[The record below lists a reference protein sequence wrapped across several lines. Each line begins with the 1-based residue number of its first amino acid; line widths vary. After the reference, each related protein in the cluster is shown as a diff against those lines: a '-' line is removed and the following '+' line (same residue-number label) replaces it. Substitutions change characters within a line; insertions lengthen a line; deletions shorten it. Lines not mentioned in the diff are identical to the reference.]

1 MKGRR
6 MKIDKWSLRLA
17 AIVGGVLLLAGG
29 ARAATVDNTVVSAG
43 GNNQQTPD
51 GLNSYIGQPHYDM
64 GAAPEGNMLD
74 GIRFEE
80 VLIPGGATINSA
92 FLQVYADPGSTDGN
106 AVTLTVAAE
115 SLKVGDIVGPSQS
128 TILSFGAGANDI
140 GSRPLLKT
148 TSTWTI
154 PAGAWTAGQMYQV
167 DVTPILRYM
176 MSIGLWVRGM
186 PVNFIISNANGTG
199 WRRYVSY
206 NGAAAQRPHLHIDYT
221 ATGRTNI
228 AMGKTVTSSS
238 DEGGSP
244 AINAVDGFADTRWG
258 SNWGQYPGG
267 SATEYLRDSAWIYVN
282 LGTPPQYGID
292 SVFIDWQN
300 SAGQQYRIET
310 SNSPNPNDQ
319 GWTAVA
325 TITNGVP
332 SERRGIKLST
342 PSVAQ
347 YVRMRGVKRTGGY
360 GFSIFEFEAYAA
372 TSDIQ
377 ISTQPQSTTV
387 AAGQQV
393 TLTVAATA
401 TGGEP
406 ITYQWQETTDNG
418 ATWNNVGTNSATY
431 SFTTAAGDNGAK
443 FLCKMTNTTG
453 YSYSSAALLTI
464 CTSPTIT
471 LQPTPATQTV
481 AAGGTVTYSVS
492 ATGTGGTFTYQWQ
505 QSKDAGATW
514 PVATGT
520 GVTSATFTSGA
531 LTSADNNSQFRC
543 QVSNGCGNPAT
554 SNAVTVSVCTPPSI
568 AANGQPVGWAGITG
582 STASFSVGLTAG
594 FSTPVTYQ
602 WQRGG
607 PGAWANVPTGN
618 GSGTSA
624 TYTFTAQATDNGA
637 QFQCLVTGACGTP
650 VVTSSTAV
658 ASVCSPPGSTMIS
671 PLSQSVTV
679 GQNVTFRDSA
689 SGGGSYHYQWYSSPN
704 STTWTITSAGDT
716 LATLTFAA
724 QASQNGYL
732 YNCQVTNGCG
742 TTPATS
748 AAATLTVCTPPNI
761 LVAPGN
767 ASINVGDSATFSVSA
782 TGSGLQYQWLR
793 LNGTW
798 APVTVGTGGTSA
810 TYKFLPVPPGDN
822 GAQFRVVVYNA
833 CANPATDTLGPISL
847 AICTPP
853 VITVQPSDANVN
865 PGVPATFTAAAT
877 GTNITYQ
884 WQRSD
889 SLGLTWT
896 PIPNATAAGY
906 ADTPSVSDNGAQ
918 FRCSIAG
925 KCGTAVTTRAARLT
939 VCVPVKVTQQNIN
952 ADSVLVGANVR
963 YSMAAQGTALRFQ
976 WIKSSGGAFAPI
988 PGDTTDSI
996 SFTAAKTDSGTT
1008 FRCIVSGQCGGPDTG
1023 NPGLVR
1029 VFAPVHAVFGAS
1041 ATAGLKPLA
1050 VTFTDSSTGD
1060 FVKRVW
1066 NFGDKTADSTKS
1078 VLHTFSDTGNF
1089 TVRLT
1094 VTGPGGADSTS
1105 KNIFVYPLGADPIQL
1120 SGSYV
1125 SPTKVY
1131 VTLSNFLS
1139 IMPPSPLVSLDS
1151 VGIWYKPGSL
1161 PQTPAQSSYLRGYLL
1176 TTLKSRGTSTYSD
1189 TLPIPALAGSDSV
1202 YGLMNGIF
1210 WSDGSKSTFNAGN
1223 GSLVLMKDTFPITNN
1238 LRISGQY
1245 APDDTAMVYLDNVYK
1260 LDTTRVDSVIVWYSL
1275 TGAATPDFTDKNF
1288 TLRLTAR
1295 NVARA
1300 GTGDT
1305 FPIVNPLF
1313 NNEQRTI
1320 TAAVVLVGH
1329 NGRYSD
1335 TKTTSFVVGK
1345 KRPANPILLRA
1356 SAPFS
1361 NTVKLSWNSLAGLG
1375 VERIMIWYRAGS
1387 PIPLQYDLSA
1397 LKLDSLVPSVA
1408 DTAIASANFTG
1419 NTTYYFGAQVYANGQ
1434 WSYITDSSRTSVLTP
1449 GDSASLPVN
1458 NTALTSLVFD
1468 TSVDQIK
1475 VCWTADSGVLASGDS
1490 LPQIGIAY
1498 STDSFPAAAG
1508 GNLQVVDVQGKTGC
1522 AYVKLRENLVF
1533 NQTYYVS
1540 LWLRAY
1546 RRAWTAPGAPGK
1558 DSVHVPLYKW
1568 QNVVLFSKDYDTVYA
1583 FNNQLR
1589 FTNLPGD
1596 GSRVSNIVRADS
1608 VTPYGFLPVSIAFE
1622 FQTKDAGVPF
1632 NVGLK
1637 VSSVPSG
1644 YTEAAIRI
1652 FRLTASGLWIVDTTA
1667 LAVDSAHG
1675 YVSEVTNNLVYPFMA
1690 GVDTRKPSALPLTN
1704 LTDSVPSAVAIV
1716 DSFRLSDNIANLKW
1730 RFESSKGGE
1739 SFQTGDTTQSGRL
1752 TDTSQTITVTIP
1764 PGMVSSDNGVRALL
1778 IVTDGSYIDTVDVSR
1793 RVISGS
1799 SDLVSTASGQWVPMS
1814 STVVLDT
1821 QAAAQVLLPLA
1832 AGDAWKYDETKFRI
1846 FRWYASAANSARDDK
1861 WVEYADS
1868 AKQMFDFARGTLVWV
1883 KTKVRTSVRFGRGV
1897 TPSLAQPFIVTLPSR
1912 QFVDLA
1918 LPFKF
1923 DITVA
1928 DILGATRDSMVASDS
1943 LRADSIFIYGWKQN
1957 SNGRYV
1963 TEGLYNNTII
1973 DLQLNNAAQPLGG
1986 TEPTG
1991 FSFYNDCDT
2000 AIRLFIPPIPQALS
2014 ARLSKKAASRQQGW
2028 SLKIAST
2035 LSDGGS
2041 LSSVYC
2047 GYSKV
2052 NSTVTSLYP
2061 MAPSFGEASVGVFDR
2076 TTKRVFGDAIAHSLD
2091 GGGCSFLLAFCN
2103 EAQGKQTFTYHIQNL
2118 PVLPKGVQAA
2128 VFNDVTG
2135 AFEDMSKDSL
2145 AVAVGG
2151 NSKSYRWLLVGPKDY
2166 LAKEAALLKPA
2177 VLKLFGTYPNPFAS
2191 MVHIRYGLPYDGV
2204 ERLRFVI
2211 YDVRGQIVWQTEIKN
2226 VARYG
2231 VNELTWN
2238 GRSVDGRPVA
2248 AGVYILRMAATG
2260 PGLKQPALFEKK
2272 MTYMP

>member
-1 MKGRR
+1 
-6 MKIDKWSLRLA
+6 MKIDNWSIRLA
-17 AIVGGVLLLAGG
+17 AILGGVLLLAGSL
-29 ARAATVDNTVVSAG
+29 RAATVDNTVISAQDNSQQDSAG
-43 GNNQQTPD
+43 SCAYG
-51 GLNSYIGQPHYDM
+51 GQAYYDM
-64 GAAPEGNMLD
+64 GHALPPEGVMLD

-80 VLIPGGATINSA
+80 VQIPGGATINSA
-92 FLQVYADPGSTDGN
+92 FLQVYADPTSTDIN

-115 SLKVGDIVGPSQS
+115 SLKVGDIGPPTQ
-128 TILSFGAGANDI
+128 TTLNAFGAGANDI
-140 GSRPLLKT
+140 GSRHLLGT
-148 TSTWTI
+148 TTTWTI
-154 PAGAWTAGQMYQV
+154 PAGAWTAGTMYQV
-167 DVTPILRYM
+167 DVSPILRYM
-176 MSIGLWVRGM
+176 ISNGLWVRGM
-186 PVNFIISNANGTG
+186 NVNFVISVSSGTG

-206 NGAAAQRPHLHIDYT
+206 SGNPAQRPHLHVDYN
-221 ATGRTNI
+221 APVRTNI
-228 AMGKTVTSSS
+228 AMGKTATSSS
-238 DEGGSP
+238 NEGGYP
-244 AINAVDGFADTRWG
+244 AANAVDGLADTRWG
-258 SNWGQYPGG
+258 SNWNGDPIK
-267 SATEYLRDSAWIYVN
+267 DSAWIYVD
-282 LGTPPQYGID
+282 LGAQYAID

-300 SAGQQYRIET
+300 AGALQYRIET
-310 SNSPNPNDQ
+310 SNAASPNDQ

-325 TITNGVP
+325 TVANGIA
-332 SERRGIKLST
+332 SERRGFKLAT
-342 PSVAQ
+342 PSIAEF
-347 YVRMRGVKRTGGY
+347 VRMRGVKRLGTYGY
-360 GFSIFEFEAYAA
+360 SLYELEVYAA

-377 ISTQPQSTTV
+377 VTSQPQPVTV
-387 AAGQQV
+387 LAGAQASF
-393 TLTVAATA
+393 TVAATA
-401 TGGEP
+401 SGSET
-406 ITYQWQETTDNG
+406 ITYQWQKSTDG
-418 ATWNNVGTNSATY
+418 VTWNNVGTGATTY

-453 YSYSSAALLTI
+453 YTYSSAALLTI
-464 CTSPTIT
+464 CTAPGFST
-471 LQPTPATQTV
+471 QPTPATQIVT
-481 AAGGTVTYSVS
+481 AGNTVTYSVA
-492 ATGTGGTFTYQWQ
+492 ATGTGGAFTYLWQ
-505 QSKDAGATW
+505 QSKDGGATW
-514 PVATGT
+514 PNATGT
-520 GVTSATFTSGA
+520 GVTSATFISAG
-531 LTSADNNSQFRC
+531 LTPADNNSQFRC
-543 QVSNGCGNPAT
+543 QVSNGCGNPT
-554 SNAVTVSVCTPPSI
+554 VSNAVTVSVCTPPAI
-568 AANGQPVGWAGITG
+568 AVTGQPVGWAGISG
-582 STASFSVGLTAG
+582 STASFSVGLTPG

-607 PGAWANVPTGN
+607 PGAWAPVPAGN

-624 TYTFTAQATDNGA
+624 TYTFTALATDNGA

-650 VVTSSTAV
+650 VATSSTAI
-658 ASVCSPPGSTMIS
+658 ASVCSPPGSTMVS
-671 PLSQSVTV
+671 PLSQTVTA
-679 GQNVTFRDSA
+679 GQNVTFKDSA
-689 SGGGSYHYQWYSSPN
+689 SGGGPYHYQWYNSPN
-704 STTWTITSAGDT
+704 GTTWTVTTAGDT
-716 LATLTFAA
+716 LATLSFAA
-724 QASQNGYL
+724 QASQSGYSF
-732 YNCQVTNGCG
+732 NCQVTNGCG

-761 LVAPGN
+761 LVAPSN
-767 ASINVGDSATFSVSA
+767 ASINVGDSAMFSVSA
-782 TGSGLQYQWLR
+782 TGSNLQYKWLR

-798 APVTVGTGGTSA
+798 APVTVGTGGTTA

-833 CANPATDTLGPISL
+833 CANPATDTLGPVSL

-853 VITVQPSDANVN
+853 VITKQPADANVN
-865 PGVPATFTAAAT
+865 PGAVTTFSAAAT

-884 WQRSD
+884 WQRGD

-896 PIPNATAAGY
+896 PIPNATAASY
-906 ADTPSVSDNGAQ
+906 VDTPSVSDNGAQ

-925 KCGTAVTTRAARLT
+925 KCGSAVTTRAAKLI
-939 VCVPVKVTQQNIN
+939 VCVPVKVTQQNIG

-963 YSMAAQGTALRFQ
+963 YSMAAQGTALKFQ
-976 WIKSSGGAFAPI
+976 WIKSSGGGAFAPI
-988 PGDTTDSI
+988 PGDTADSI
-996 SFTAAKTDSGTT
+996 SFSAAKTDSGTT

-1029 VFAPVHAVFGAS
+1029 VFTPVHAVFGAS
-1041 ATAGLKPLA
+1041 VTAGLKPLA

-1066 NFGDKTADSTKS
+1066 NFGDKTADSAKS
-1078 VLHTFSDTGNF
+1078 VLHTFSDTGNY

-1094 VTGPGGADSTS
+1094 VTGPGGTDSTS

-1120 SGSYV
+1120 TGSYV

-1139 IMPPSPLVSLDS
+1139 ITPPSPLVGLDS
-1151 VGIWYKPGSL
+1151 VGIWYKTGSL
-1161 PQTPAQSSYLRGYLL
+1161 PQTPAQSSYLRSYLL
-1176 TTLKSRGTSTYSD
+1176 ATLKSHGTSAYSD
-1189 TLPIPALAGSDSV
+1189 TLPVPALTGSDSV

-1210 WSDGSKSTFNAGN
+1210 WSDGSKSTFSAGN
-1223 GSLVLMKDTFPITNN
+1223 GGLVLMKDTLPITNN

-1245 APDDTAMVYLDNVYK
+1245 APDDTAMVYLDNVNK
-1260 LDTTRVDSVIVWYSL
+1260 LDTTRVDSVLVWYSL

-1288 TLRLTAR
+1288 TLRLNAR
-1295 NVARA
+1295 SVART

-1313 NNEQRTI
+1313 NNEQRTF
-1320 TAAVVLVGH
+1320 TTAVVLVGH

-1335 TKTTSFVVGK
+1335 IKTTSFVVGK

-1375 VERIMIWYRAGS
+1375 VERIKIWYRAGS
-1387 PIPLQYDLSA
+1387 PIPLQYDLST

-1434 WSYITDSSRTSVLTP
+1434 WSYITDSSSTSVLTP
-1449 GDSASLPVN
+1449 NDGAPLPAN
-1458 NTALTSLVFD
+1458 NTAITSLVFD
-1468 TSVDQIK
+1468 SSSNQIK
-1475 VCWTADSGVLASGDS
+1475 VCWTSDSSLLASGDS
-1490 LPQIGIAY
+1490 LPQIGIVY

-1508 GNLQVVDVQGKTGC
+1508 GNAQVVDDTGKTGC

-1533 NQTYYVS
+1533 NQTYFVS

-1546 RRAWTAPGAPGK
+1546 GRAWTAPGAPGK

-1568 QNVVLFSKDYDTVYA
+1568 QNVMLFSKDYDTVYA

-1637 VSSVPSG
+1637 VSSVPAG
-1644 YTEAAIRI
+1644 YTYTAIRI

-1690 GVDTRKPSALPLTN
+1690 GVDTRKPSALTLTN
-1704 LTDSVPSAVAIV
+1704 VSDSVPSGVAIV

-1730 RFESSKGGE
+1730 RFESSRGGE

-1752 TDTSQTITVTIP
+1752 TDTSQTVSVTIP
-1764 PGMVSSDNGVRALL
+1764 SGVVSSDNGVRALL
-1778 IVTDGSYIDTVDVSR
+1778 IVTDGTYIDTVDVSR

-1799 SDLVSTASGQWVPMS
+1799 SDLVSTASEQWVPMS

-1832 AGDAWKYDETKFRI
+1832 GTAWKYDETRFRI

-1861 WVEYADS
+1861 WVEYADT

-1897 TPSLAQPFIVTLPSR
+1897 TPSLTQPFIVTLPSK

-1923 DITVA
+1923 DIRVV
-1928 DILGATRDSMVASDS
+1928 DILGATRDSMAASDS
-1943 LRADSIFIYGWKQN
+1943 LKADSILIYGWKQDAT
-1957 SNGRYV
+1957 GKY
-1963 TEGLYNNTII
+1963 GLNKLYDNTMIS
-1973 DLQLNNAAQPLGG
+1973 LQYNNAAQPLGG

-2000 AIRLFIPPIPQALS
+2000 AVRLVIPPVPQS
-2014 ARLSKKAASRQQGW
+2014 MSTRLAKKAASRQGW
-2028 SLKIAST
+2028 SLTVTTA
-2035 LSDGGS
+2035 LGDG
-2041 LSSVYC
+2041 SSVSSVNC
-2047 GYSKV
+2047 GFTKV
-2052 NSTVTSLYP
+2052 NLAAMTFHP

-2076 TTKRVFGDAIAHSLD
+2076 TTKRVFGDAIAHSQD

-2103 EAQGKQTFTYHIQNL
+2103 DAQGKQTFTYHIRNL
-2118 PVLPKGVQAA
+2118 PLLPKGVQAA

-2191 MVHIRYGLPYDGV
+2191 MVHIRYGLPYDGI

-2211 YDVRGQIVWQTEIKN
+2211 YDVRGKIVWQTEIKN

-2260 PGLKQPALFEKK
+2260 PGLKQPAVFEKK